1 MQDRPVAYPP
11 YSRYAEIYDRDQTY
25 FSRETALYLPRLLK
39 GRGWY
44 GQRIL
49 DLACGTGTLA
59 IELARQGYDV
69 WGVDLSADML
79 HQAETKARKSQAAVQ
94 FRRQD
99 MRQLQLNEPFDLVTC
114 CYDSMNYLL
123 ELGEIAE
130 VCRRVHRHLDTGGIF
145 YFDMNSLHALA
156 NVWGTKVEAEDDTD
170 MPYIWTSHWEPER
183 QLSSLQ
189 ATFFVRKGEYYERI
203 SELHIERSYPP
214 ADILR
219 VMTEAGFADCAAL
232 AWGEDFPCTD
242 LSERIAFVGMKV

>member
-1 MQDRPVAYPP
+1 MAYPP

-39 GRGWY
+39 KRGWY

-79 HQAETKARKSQAAVQ
+79 HQADKKATKSQQAVQ

-99 MRQLQLNEPFDLVTC
+99 MRQLHLPQQFDLVTC
-114 CYDSMNYLL
+114 SYDSMNYIL
-123 ELGEIAE
+123 ELADIAE
-130 VCRRVHRHLDTGGIF
+130 ICRRVHRHLDPGGIF

-156 NVWGTKVEAEDDTD
+156 NIWGTKVEAEDDTE
-170 MPYIWTSHWEPER
+170 MPYIWTSVWEPEK

-189 ATFFVRKGEYYERI
+189 ATFFVRKGELYERI
-203 SELHIERSYPP
+203 SELHVERAYPREDVL
-214 ADILR
+214 A
-219 VMTEAGFADCAAL
+219 VMAEAGFSQCEAL
-232 AWGEDFPCTD
+232 AWGEEYPATD

>member
-1 MQDRPVAYPP
+1 MPYPP

-39 GRGWY
+39 ARGWY

-59 IELARQGYDV
+59 IELVRQGYEV

-79 HQAETKARKSQAAVQ
+79 HQAEKKAVKSKQNVQ

-99 MRQLQLNEPFDLVTC
+99 MRQLQLPQAFDLVTC
-114 CYDSMNYLL
+114 AYDSMNYILDL
-123 ELGEIAE
+123 AEIGE
-130 VCRRVHRHLDTGGIF
+130 VCRRVHRHLDPGGIF

-156 NVWGTKVEAEDDTD
+156 NIWGTKVEAEDDDET
-170 MPYIWTSHWEPER
+170 PYIWTSTWEPDK

-189 ATFFVRKGEYYERI
+189 ATFFVRKGELYERI
-203 SELHIERSYPP
+203 SEIHVERGYPREDVL
-214 ADILR
+214 A
-219 VMTEAGFADCAAL
+219 VMAEAGFSQCAAL
-232 AWGEDFPCTD
+232 AWGEEYPATD